1 MEVNCAGLL
10 HNPLN
15 IFQLFADPAQN
26 CAAFFPRPAHTEHM
40 SRTNS
45 IWAKI
50 SSMHR
55 WFIAADWET
64 FNMNYYAIRIINV
77 MIIITCIYLFWFIY
91 IGGTT
96 CTVVVYWRKLERNAC
111 MWCMSMYMC
120 CKRCCLKNLLL
131 ICLLGGDSYK
141 QRVVIWIQANR
152 FVLRGKIAVSACHFR
167 DRSALLMFSR

>member
-1 MEVNCAGLL
+1 ML
-10 HNPLN
+10 
-15 IFQLFADPAQN
+15 
-26 CAAFFPRPAHTEHM
+26 
-40 SRTNS
+40 
-45 IWAKI
+45 
-50 SSMHR
+50 R

-96 CTVVVYWRKLERNAC
+96 CTVVVYWRKLERKIAWNAC

-141 QRVVIWIQANR
+141 QRVVI
-152 FVLRGKIAVSACHFR
+152 
-167 DRSALLMFSR
+167 